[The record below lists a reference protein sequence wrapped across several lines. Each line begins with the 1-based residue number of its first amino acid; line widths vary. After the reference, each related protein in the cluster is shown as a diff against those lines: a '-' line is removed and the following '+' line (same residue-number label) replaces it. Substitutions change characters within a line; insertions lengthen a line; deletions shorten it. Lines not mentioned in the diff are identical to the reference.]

1 MTLLVTMLTAS
12 TAWADVLATT
22 SGTSGACSWTFDTGT
37 GLLTISGPGAMADYD
52 WRWEESPSPFNSC
65 TNIKSVVIGEGV
77 TRIGAKTFVD
87 CSGIETVSIPSTVT
101 SIGDYVFLRCTAI
114 TGFTVAAGNT
124 YFASDGGL
132 LYNYG
137 KTSLLNFPLAKTG
150 TVAIPGTVTSLNP
163 SAFSGATGITA
174 LDLTA
179 CTSLTAIS
187 RELCLGCT
195 SLQTVTLPSSV
206 TVINTMAFENCTNLQ
221 TINLNDCSALERIGV
236 QAFRNCSNLEGS
248 FSLPATLKGIGT
260 AAFGSCAKLTKVTI
274 ADGTVFTD
282 DTDDGYDTNGY
293 GSDTFNGC
301 TSLTLSL
308 PDNMMLAILA
318 AGGFSDNRW
327 RAFVGIF
334 DKLPDTITGFTLSYA
349 GGFVKATFKDDGT
362 PVAIPND
369 VNVEKLGFDRT
380 MPVDQCATIM
390 LPCADK
396 AGRISGA
403 TFYTFTGVSYNST
416 TGKWEA
422 TMTALGY
429 DDELAA
435 NTPYLVKASAAS
447 ISRNYD
453 GSLTLNTTTGTKQ
466 TTVGEWSFK
475 GVYEEKTW
483 TAGEVGTDYGF
494 AATGGT
500 ATDGVTAVS
509 AGDFVKIGAGAHIK
523 PMRSYLTYTGS
534 GNPWVASAPA
544 MNRAPSEL
552 PGSISVVL
560 VEADGSTTTVGTI
573 RMERNA
579 EGWYSLDGLH
589 LDSKPT
595 TKGLYIHNGRKE
607 VVK

>member
-1 MTLLVTMLTAS
+1 M
-12 TAWADVLATT
+12 
-22 SGTSGACSWTFDTGT
+22 
-37 GLLTISGPGAMADYD
+37 
-52 WRWEESPSPFNSC
+52 
-65 TNIKSVVIGEGV
+65 
-77 TRIGAKTFVD
+77 
-87 CSGIETVSIPSTVT
+87 
-101 SIGDYVFLRCTAI
+101 
-114 TGFTVAAGNT
+114 AAGNT
-124 YFASDGGL
+124 SFASDGGL
-132 LYNYG
+132 LYNADM
-137 KTSLLNFPLAKTG
+137 TSLLNFPLAKTG

-163 SAFSGATGITA
+163 SAFGGATGITA

-195 SLQTVTLPSSV
+195 SLQMVTLP
-206 TVINTMAFENCTNLQ
+206 TTLKAIGRMAFQDCTNLQ
-221 TINLNDCSALERIGV
+221 TINLNDCSALERIGL
-236 QAFRNCSNLEGS
+236 QAFNNCSNLEGS
-248 FSLPATLKGIGT
+248 FSLPATLKGIGST
-260 AAFGSCAKLTKVTI
+260 AFGSCAKLTKVTI

-282 DTDDGYDTNGY
+282 DTDDSYDTNGY
-293 GSDTFNGC
+293 GSGTFDGC

-308 PDNMMLAILA
+308 PDNMMLTILA
-318 AGGFSDNRW
+318 AGSFSDNRW
-327 RAFVGIF
+327 RAFVGRF
-334 DKLPDTITGFTLSYA
+334 DKLPAHHTGFTLSYA
-349 GGFVKATFKDDGT
+349 GGWVKATFKDDGT
-362 PVAIPND
+362 SLAIPND
-369 VNVEKLGFDRT
+369 LNIDILGFDRT

-416 TGKWEA
+416 TSKWEA

-466 TTVGEWSFK
+466 TTVGDWTFK
-475 GVYEEKTW
+475 GVYEGKTW

-552 PGSISVVL
+552 PSSISVVL
-560 VEADGSTTTVGTI
+560 KEADGSTTTVGTI
-573 RMERNA
+573 RMERNV

-589 LDSKPT
+589 HDSKPT

>member
-37 GLLTISGPGAMADYD
+37 GQLTISGSGAMANYTYRFDG
-52 WRWEESPSPFNSC
+52 SPSPFSYC

-77 TRIGAKTFVD
+77 TRIGDKTFVD
-87 CSGIETVSIPSTVT
+87 CSGLETVSIPSTVT
-101 SIGDYVFLRCTAI
+101 SIGDYVFLNCTAI
-114 TGFTVAAGNT
+114 TGFTVATGNT
-124 YFASDGGL
+124 KFASDGGL
-132 LYNYG
+132 LYNAG

-150 TVAIPGTVTSLNP
+150 TVAIPGTVTSMNP

-187 RELCLGCT
+187 KELCLGCT

-260 AAFGSCAKLTKVTI
+260 AAFESCAKLTKVTI

-318 AGGFSDNRW
+318 ASDNCW
-327 RAFVGIF
+327 RPFVGMF
-334 DKLPDTITGFTLSYA
+334 DKLPATITGFTLSYD
-349 GGFVKATFKDDGT
+349 GGWVKATFKDDGT
-362 PVAIPND
+362 SLAIPNN
-369 VNVEKLGFDRT
+369 VNVGKLGFDRT
-380 MPVDQCATIM
+380 MPVGQCATIM

-396 AGRISGA
+396 AWNISGA

-447 ISRNYD
+447 IKRENY
-453 GSLTLNTTTGTKQ
+453 GNLTLNTTTGTKQ
-466 TTVGEWSFK
+466 TTVGDWSFK

-500 ATDGVTAVS
+500 ATDGVTAVN

-534 GNPWVASAPA
+534 GNPWVTSAPA

-552 PGSISVVL
+552 PSSISVVL
-560 VEADGSTTTVGTI
+560 KEADGSTTTVGTI

-595 TKGLYIHNGRKE
+595 KKGLYIHNGRKE